1 MKKIAML
8 SSLLLIGFL
17 LLFSSN
23 SNAQTSNQI
32 VSPEKHFGFKPGTD
46 RMLFNYEEL
55 IDYLQ
60 LLDAASPKLKMLN
73 IGASPNGKPMY
84 IAFISSAKNIENL
97 DRLKVINKALAKDPN
112 LSDKEVNEMLEEGKV
127 FLLGTLSMH
136 STEVGPSQ
144 AAPLIA
150 HELITTSDK
159 DITACLDEVV
169 YMMVPNHNP
178 DGMNMIVENYLKY
191 KGTKYE
197 GSSMPGVYHK
207 YVGHDNNRDF
217 VILTQEDTKA
227 IAGIYNLDWF
237 PQVMVEKHQMGSTGV
252 RYFVAPPHDP
262 IAQNVDARL
271 WNWINIFGTN
281 ATKDMTKDG
290 LKGVAQSYIFDDY
303 WPGATETCIWKNV
316 IGLLTEAASV
326 KAATPIYIEPNELRV
341 GGKGLSEYKK
351 SINFLDPWPGGWWR
365 LGDIVEYEISSTKS
379 LIQTSYLHNKSI
391 LKFRND
397 MAKSEVRK
405 GKTEAPYFYILPK
418 HQRDQSELVD
428 LVRLMIEHGIDV
440 FELTEK
446 AQIGFHTYQV
456 GDIVIPMA
464 QAFRPFIKEVME
476 KQVFPVRHYTPGG
489 DVIRPYDIASWS
501 LPLHRNVKAYEINDG
516 YVDLSGKMK
525 ALNGAYTLNE
535 GVADKFNSILLS
547 VNNNESFKVAFAAM
561 AQGLKVE
568 RLEEATKVDG
578 KKYPKGSFLLKKSK
592 KIRELL
598 SDLNVTPAYLTT
610 KIEAKTRTIDNPRI
624 ALVETNMHDMDAGW
638 TRYLFDEYKLAYT
651 VLKPDQLADAKL
663 ADNFDVLVFPNNNKS
678 ILMSGKRKGRDGTYS
693 PSSYPPEYAKG
704 LGKDGMEGLMS
715 FIDNGGILIA
725 WGQSTALFEGT
736 LKIKR
741 DKETEDFSLPF
752 RNIAKNLQ
760 KSGLYCPGSLVK
772 IKLKQDH
779 PLTLGLPKEIG
790 VFFRGNPV
798 FQTSVPRFDM
808 DRRVIASFPEKNI
821 LMSGYIEKEELLSN
835 KSAMVCLKKGKGQ
848 FVIYGFNPQFRA
860 STQGSFKLLFNAL
873 LLPKL

>member
-379 LIQTSYLHNKSI
+379 LIQTSYLHNKAI

-418 HQRDQSELVD
+418 YQRDQSELVD

>member
-1 MKKIAML
+1 MKKITML
-8 SSLLLIGFL
+8 ASLLLIGFL
-17 LLFSSN
+17 FVFSS
-23 SNAQTSNQI
+23 SLQAQTSDQLN
-32 VSPEKHFGFKPGTD
+32 SPEKHFGFKPGSD

-55 IDYLQ
+55 IVYLQ
-60 LLDAASPKLKMLN
+60 LLDEASPKLKMVN
-73 IGASPNGKPMY
+73 IGTSPNGKPMY
-84 IAFISSAKNIENL
+84 IAFISSAKNIGNL
-97 DRLKVINKALAKDPN
+97 DRLKAINKALAKDPN
-112 LSDKEVNEMLEEGKV
+112 LSEQEVNVMVEEGKV

-136 STEVGPSQ
+136 STEVGPAQ

-150 HELITTSDK
+150 HELITSTDK
-159 DITACLDEVV
+159 DVTAWLDEVV

-178 DGMNMIVENYLKY
+178 DGMDMIVENYLKY

-262 IAQNVDARL
+262 IAQNVDAGL

-326 KAATPIYIEPNELRV
+326 KTATPIYIEPNELRV

-365 LGDIVEYEISSTKS
+365 LGDIVDYEISSTKS
-379 LIQTSYLHNKSI
+379 FIQTSYLHNKAI

-397 MAKSEVRK
+397 MAKSEVMK
-405 GKTEAPYFYILPK
+405 GKTEAPFFYVMPK
-418 HQRDQSELVD
+418 NQRDQSELVE
-428 LVRLMIEHGIDV
+428 LVRLMNEHGIDV

-489 DVIRPYDIASWS
+489 EVIRPYDIASWS

-516 YVDLSGKMK
+516 YVDLSGKLK
-525 ALNGAYTLNE
+525 AVKGDYTLNE
-535 GVADKFNSILLS
+535 SVADNYNSILFS
-547 VNNNESFKVAFAAM
+547 VNNNESFKVVFAAM

-568 RLEEATKVDG
+568 RLEEAAKVNN
-578 KKYPKGSFLLKKSK
+578 KNYPKGSFLLKKSK
-592 KIRELL
+592 KVTELL
-598 SDLNVTPAYLTT
+598 SDLNVAPAYLASKLDVKTT
-610 KIEAKTRTIDNPRI
+610 TIDNPRI

-638 TRYLFDEYKLAYT
+638 TRYIFDEYKLAYT
-651 VLKPDQLADAKL
+651 VLKPDQVAAAKL
-663 ADNFDVLVFPNNNKS
+663 SDNFDIIVFPNNNKS

-704 LGKDGMEGLMS
+704 LDKDGMNEIMS
-715 FIDNGGILIA
+715 FVDNGGIVIA
-725 WGQSTALFEGT
+725 WGKSTALFEGT

-741 DKETEDFSLPF
+741 DKETEDFALPF
-752 RNIAKNLQ
+752 RNVGSNLQ
-760 KSGLYCPGSLVK
+760 KAGLYCPGSLVK

-779 PLTLGLPKEIG
+779 PLTMGLPKEIG
-790 VFFRGNPV
+790 VFYRGNPV
-798 FQTSVPRFDM
+798 FSTSVPRFDM
-808 DRRVIASFPEKNI
+808 DRRAIATLPEKDI

-835 KSAMVCLKKGKGQ
+835 KTVMVWLKKGKGQ
-848 FVIYGFNPQFRA
+848 FVMYGFNPQFRA
-860 STQGSFKLLFNAL
+860 SSQGSFKLLFNAL

>member
-1 MKKIAML
+1 MKKIAL
-8 SSLLLIGFL
+8 LASLLLIGFL
-17 LLFSSN
+17 LVFSSN
-23 SNAQTSNQI
+23 LNAQTSNQML
-32 VSPEKHFGFKPGTD
+32 SPEKHFGFKPGAD

-55 IDYLQ
+55 IEYLQ
-60 LLDAASPKLKMLN
+60 LLDAASPKLKMIN

-112 LSDKEVNEMLEEGKV
+112 LSDKDVNAMIEEGKV

-136 STEVGPSQ
+136 STEVGPAQ

-159 DITACLDEVV
+159 EVTAWLDEVV

-178 DGMNMIVENYLKY
+178 DGMNMIVEHYLKY

-379 LIQTSYLHNKSI
+379 LIQTSYLHNKAI

-405 GKTEAPYFYILPK
+405 GKTEAPYFYVLPK
-418 HQRDQSELVD
+418 HQRDQSEMVD

-446 AQIGFHTYQV
+446 AQIGFHTYQI

-525 ALNGAYTLNE
+525 ALNGDYTLNDA
-535 GVADKFNSILLS
+535 VVDKYKSILLS

-568 RLEEATKVDG
+568 RLEEATEVKG
-578 KKYPKGSFLLKKSK
+578 KKYPKGSFLLKKSNK
-592 KIRELL
+592 LRELL
-598 SDLNVTPAYLTT
+598 SNLNVTPAYLTT
-610 KIEAKTRTIDNPRI
+610 KLEVKTKAIDNPRI

-651 VLKPDQLADAKL
+651 VLKPDQVAEAKL
-663 ADNFDVLVFPNNNKS
+663 TDNFDVLVFPNNNKS
-678 ILMSGKRKGRDGTYS
+678 ILMSGKRKGRDDTYS

-704 LGKDGMEGLMS
+704 LGKDGMEELMS

-860 STQGSFKLLFNAL
+860 SSQGSYKLLFNAL